1 MVSHGVVNVSVK
13 NILILLCILG
23 MIPILGFNFF
33 VLIATGNYPQFVLML
48 MPICFVLSLLAGKY
62 AKQYQR
68 PLAVLS
74 LTLGILLGASVILV
88 TENLYLKGIM
98 LLLTIAWSFIVLIG
112 AYNVF
117 IKKQPL
123 ERSENG

>member
-1 MVSHGVVNVSVK
+1 
-13 NILILLCILG
+13 
-23 MIPILGFNFF
+23 MIPILGFNYY
-33 VLIATGNYPQFVLML
+33 VLIATGNYPQLVLTL
-48 MPICFVLSLLAGKY
+48 IPICFVLNLLAGKY
-62 AKQYQR
+62 AKHYQR

-74 LTLGILLGASVILV
+74 LTLGSLLGASVILV

-98 LLLTIAWSFIVLIG
+98 LLLTVAWSFFVLIG

-123 ERSENG
+123 ERSESG